1 MSNRNALVSEYVR
14 HRLREMQGAGAVLKH
29 LAQSVGM
36 SETTPSQILSGMGV
50 GGVNEPKFARMFGL
64 SHSQLVFAAETWAG
78 SSGQGPS
85 AESPL
90 RAVPPHA
97 KARKI
102 AQGIDVLPAAIA
114 RVDAMYE
121 GASYEGESER
131 WWLEHYLAEDRMARQ
146 LREREGQPA
155 AEPQK
160 KIKLSPRS
168 GPREPSQSPSAAHRK
183 PA

>member
-14 HRLREMQGAGAVLKH
+14 ARLREMQGAGAVLKH

-64 SHSQLVFAAETWAG
+64 SHSQLVLAAETWAE
-78 SSGQGPS
+78 SVQGAFDP
-85 AESPL
+85 APQ
-90 RAVPPHA
+90 RAVPSHV

-102 AQGIDVLPAAIA
+102 AQSIDVLPSAIT

-146 LREREGQPA
+146 LREREGQPG
-155 AEPQK
+155 AELPK
-160 KIKLSPRS
+160 KIRLTPRS